1 MLSNRVELCTWL
13 AWAGD
18 PYELKW
24 DVIERHLEPDQYA
37 WFFKQPL
44 HKVQLVLDTDYRADD
59 QRWIKL
65 IAEFFD
71 NATYEAYRTEWINS

>member
-1 MLSNRVELCTWL
+1 MRSNRVELCSWL
-13 AWAGD
+13 AWAGE

-24 DVIERHLEPDQYA
+24 DVIERHMDPVQYQ

-44 HKVQLVLDTDYRADD
+44 YKVQLVLDTEYRKDD

-71 NATYEAYRTEWINS
+71 NETFEAYRLLWAK

>member
-1 MLSNRVELCTWL
+1 MRSNRVELCSWL
-13 AWAGD
+13 AWAGE

-24 DVIERHLEPDQYA
+24 DVIERHLDPEQYK
-37 WFFKQPL
+37 WFFNQPL
-44 HKVQLVLDTDYRADD
+44 YKVQLVLDTDYRADD

-71 NATYEAYRTEWINS
+71 DATYEAYQAAWAK

>member
-1 MLSNRVELCTWL
+1 MLSNRVELCSWM
-13 AWAGD
+13 AWAGE

-24 DVIERHLEPDQYA
+24 DVIHRHLASDQYE

-44 HKVQLVLDTDYRADD
+44 YRVQLVLESEYREDD
-59 QRWIKL
+59 QRWMTL

-71 NATYEAYRTEWINS
+71 NDTFAAYREAWAK

>member
-1 MLSNRVELCTWL
+1 MRSDRVELCSWM
-13 AWAGD
+13 AWAQEE
-18 PYELKW
+18 YQLKW
-24 DVIERHLEPDQYA
+24 SILEAHLEPDQYA

-44 HKVQLVLDTDYRADD
+44 YKVQLVLDTEYRADD

-71 NATYEAYRTEWINS
+71 TETFEAYQLLWGK